1 MAFDFSTL
9 ITDRSPEDLQA
20 LRDLLAVPMSDW
32 TAEQLAEFNRAASK
46 GAYNYTDLNR
56 VIAAMDD
63 INERLTAA
71 GYVTGYQRIVV
82 PHQGGGGGNSRLPS
96 GYTELQYI
104 ESSGTQYIET
114 GFTPNQDSR
123 VICEFQLLDAYTSI
137 RGVFGVR
144 DSASGT
150 ASQQFILWNNGAS
163 SFRTDYFGSQETLSS
178 LSAQAQYTADKNRN
192 VTTMGGQSA
201 TNPAAS
207 GQCANN
213 LVIFGVNNAG
223 TVEYLSAM
231 RLYACQVYDNGA
243 LALDLVPCE
252 DPDGN
257 IGLYDLVSAQFLGNS
272 GGGVFSAGPEAPPL
286 IPDGYT
292 ELEYIQSDGGQYI
305 DTKFKPNQDTRTV
318 FDAYM
323 QKRAM
328 GATYFVALAEYE
340 PQAYYQ
346 VRIISSAQYLTSD
359 FGNNSKNF
367 AEIPLP
373 GRYVIDKNKNLCT
386 VGSES
391 VSNNANGFHSQ
402 SNLLLLAGT
411 TTAGDRSASP
421 GIIYA
426 CQIYDD
432 GALTRDFIPC
442 RDTMG
447 NVGLYDLVGKQFYG
461 NAGSGAFTAGP
472 EVHPPE
478 PPLDPYTWYE
488 EDTPTSS
495 QMQQYLAN
503 GAALRDALTMADDL
517 PDLPP
522 DMDGLT
528 KAEANDI
535 EALLGTI
542 NDYLEA
548 MQRIFLRSGMAW
560 AISGGPN
567 FYFVN

>member
-9 ITDRSPEDLQA
+9 ITDRSSEDLQA
-20 LRDLLAVPMSDW
+20 LRDLLATPMADW
-32 TAEQLAEFNRAASK
+32 TAEQLAQFNQAISK

-71 GYVTGYQRIVV
+71 GYVTGYQRIQV
-82 PHQGGGGGNSRLPS
+82 PHQGSGGGSSRLPA
-96 GYTELQYI
+96 GYMELQYI
-104 ESSGTQYIET
+104 ESSGTQYIKT
-114 GFTPNQDSR
+114 DFTPNQDSR
-123 VICEFQLLDAYTSI
+123 VICKFQLLDPYTSI

-150 ASQQFILWNNGAS
+150 AAQQFILWNNGTS

-192 VTTMGGQSA
+192 VTTIGGQSA

-207 GQCANN
+207 GQCTNN

-243 LALDLVPCE
+243 LILNLVPCE
-252 DPDGN
+252 DPDGD
-257 IGLYDLVSAQFLGNS
+257 IGLYDLVSAQFMGNS

-292 ELEYIQSDGGQYI
+292 ALEYIQSSGGQYI
-305 DTKFKPNQDTRTV
+305 DTGVMPNQDTRV
-318 FDAYM
+318 VMDAYL
-323 QKRAM
+323 QKSAT
-328 GATYFVALAEYE
+328 GATYFISLAEYE

-442 RDTMG
+442 RDKMG
-447 NVGLYDLVGKQFYG
+447 NAGLYDLVGKQFYG

-472 EVHPPE
+472 EVHPS
-478 PPLDPYTWYE
+478 DPYTWYE
-488 EDTPTSS
+488 ADTPTSS

-528 KAEANDI
+528 QAEANDI

>member
-20 LRDLLAVPMSDW
+20 LRDLLATPMADW
-32 TAEQLAEFNRAASK
+32 TAEQLAEFNRAVSK
-46 GAYNYTDLNR
+46 GTYNYTDLNR

-71 GYVTGYQRIVV
+71 GYVTGYQRIQV
-82 PHQGGGGGNSRLPS
+82 PHQGGGRLPAR
-96 GYTELQYI
+96 YTELQYI

-150 ASQQFILWNNGAS
+150 AAQQFILWNNGAS

-192 VTTMGGQSA
+192 VTTMGGQSV
-201 TNPAAS
+201 TNPSAS
-207 GQCANN
+207 GQCAND
-213 LVIFGVNNAG
+213 LVIFGVNNVG
-223 TVEYLSAM
+223 TVEYISAM
-231 RLYACQVYDNGA
+231 RLYACQVYDNGD
-243 LALDLVPCE
+243 LVLNLVPCE
-252 DPDGN
+252 DPDGD

-286 IPDGYT
+286 IPDGYIA
-292 ELEYIQSDGGQYI
+292 LEYIQSSGGQYI
-305 DTKFKPNQDTRTV
+305 DTGVMPNQRTRC
-318 FDAYM
+318 
-323 QKRAM
+323 
-328 GATYFVALAEYE
+328 
-340 PQAYYQ
+340 
-346 VRIISSAQYLTSD
+346 
-359 FGNNSKNF
+359 
-367 AEIPLP
+367 
-373 GRYVIDKNKNLCT
+373 VIDADVLSSNTGDNHHL
-386 VGSES
+386 GSIS
-391 VSNNANGFHSQ
+391 QGSNYFAIRLKSDLSGYAARWGTQPITDVVSAGAVFGRHTFDRNQNEVIIDDAEPTTFPATIWSISLSFPLFAFRNSQTSYNGFISM
-402 SNLLLLAGT
+402 SLY
-411 TTAGDRSASP
+411 S
-421 GIIYA
+421 
-426 CQIYDD
+426 CQVYDD
-432 GALTRDFIPC
+432 GALVRDFRPY
-442 RDTMG
+442 RNDDG
-447 NVGLYDLVGKQFYG
+447 DVGLYDMVTRQFFSNLG
-461 NAGSGAFTAGP
+461 EGAFSAGP
-472 EVHPPE
+472 EISPADQT
-478 PPLDPYTWYE
+478 LDPYTWYE
-488 EDTPTSS
+488 ADTPTSS

-528 KAEANDI
+528 QAEANDI